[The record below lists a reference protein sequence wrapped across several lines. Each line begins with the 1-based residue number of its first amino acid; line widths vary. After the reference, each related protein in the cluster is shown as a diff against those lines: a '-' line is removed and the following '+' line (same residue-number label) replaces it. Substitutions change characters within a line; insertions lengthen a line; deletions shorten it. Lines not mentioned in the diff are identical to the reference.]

1 MKRLLGLPWIVDDV
15 MSFIKCQRQP
25 PLFIQSLD
33 VNAAVG
39 ESLVRLFDEEK
50 TQLLEQIKEK
60 IRVKNLVEARLQSFK
75 QNLSIYFSGISRTLL
90 FHHNSNIELC
100 VLSNEDCHTSKDIK
114 AEMSVLEPLACQL
127 KAKDDVKN
135 TAGDTEMEH
144 LFNEVRLQN
153 TGHFPVRIWHV

>member
-1 MKRLLGLPWIVDDV
+1 
-15 MSFIKCQRQP
+15 
-25 PLFIQSLD
+25 LD

-100 VLSNEDCHTSKDIK
+100 VLSNEDCYTSKDIK

-127 KAKDDVKN
+127 KAKADVKN